1 MLDGKGLVYQKRAGT
16 GSAVYTGPAAQI
28 GANPLDA
35 LANQIRVEGKYKI
48 AEAAQKKANNLKT
61 LAVDLEG
68 WDYDNKRYFAQMEDQ
83 LKREGAALATA
94 GKDLNNFADEQ
105 VADWSKKVDKW
116 KKAALASTN
125 QGKMYQALV
134 DTAAKDPNKYDL
146 EATMAGAKQYMELT
160 PEQRLQQDPQKLLV
174 YRYDPYGPIE
184 DLKVDDFGS
193 KNEWRGL
200 SRFGSSETLR
210 TKQLRN
216 EINSR
221 VENPE
226 SMRYYEYNKDKYGW
240 KDLQDYKEF
249 LYQYKKNQFVADSK
263 SGVLDA
269 GNTYG
274 WGFDQYLDSATNS
287 SPVTINT
294 ATSIYTGGSSP
305 DKTQDIK
312 LWNAQGV
319 NSVSLV
325 IPGKEAIS
333 LKKNAKG
340 AGSAKM
346 QGNYEINNANMGI
359 ALMRTDNSQLLP
371 SNTVE
376 FNFADS
382 EGKEVKY
389 TSQQAFEKGLVKY
402 VPVIQGNGKYV
413 NEAGIA
419 LYEPIVAEANR
430 FITPDM
436 AQRSAAEN
444 DAYQKLLALN
454 TLTDQ
459 YNKNTLMQS
468 PQTSNKL
475 TFVEWKKQN
484 PNGTAAEYAKYK
496 QQ

>member
-16 GSAVYTGPAAQI
+16 GSAVYTGPATQI

-226 SMRYYEYNKDKYGW
+226 SMRFYEYNKDKYGW

-263 SGVLDA
+263 SGVLDT

-274 WGFDQYLDSATNS
+274 WGFDQYLDSAINS
-287 SPVTINT
+287 APVKINT

-305 DKTQDIK
+305 DKTQDIS
-312 LWNAQGV
+312 LLNAQGV

-325 IPGKEAIS
+325 IPGREAIG
-333 LKKNAKG
+333 LKKNIKG
-340 AGSAKM
+340 AGNAKL
-346 QGNYEINNANMGI
+346 QGNYEINNANMGV
-359 ALMRTDNSQLLP
+359 ALIRTDNSQLLP

-376 FNFADS
+376 FKFADS
-382 EGKEVKY
+382 QGKQVKY
-389 TSQQAFEKGLVKY
+389 TPQQAFEKGLVKY
-402 VPVIQGNGKYV
+402 VPIIQGNGKYV

-419 LYEPIVAEANR
+419 LYEPIAAEADK
-430 FITPDM
+430 FMSKDM

-444 DAYQKLLALN
+444 DAYQKYLALKN
-454 TLTDQ
+454 IADQ
-459 YNKNTLMQS
+459 YNQAALNQTTQ
-468 PQTSNKL
+468 PQGVN
-475 TFVEWKKQN
+475 
-484 PNGTAAEYAKYK
+484 K
-496 QQ
+496 QQNLRTKYNY